1 MTAKK
6 CQKQAG
12 TYIDQLEGGG
22 FWGNGFQ
29 MKWRVAGVAVEY
41 ASAVWYPPA
50 EPYSKF
56 NGPSPFSAQA
66 VEAPSIFVYLMSF
79 DLL

>member
-12 TYIDQLEGGG
+12 TCIDQLEGGG

-29 MKWRVAGVAVEY
+29 MKWRVAGLAVEY
-41 ASAVWYPPA
+41 ASTVWYSPA
-50 EPYSKF
+50 EP
-56 NGPSPFSAQA
+56 
-66 VEAPSIFVYLMSF
+66 
-79 DLL
+79 